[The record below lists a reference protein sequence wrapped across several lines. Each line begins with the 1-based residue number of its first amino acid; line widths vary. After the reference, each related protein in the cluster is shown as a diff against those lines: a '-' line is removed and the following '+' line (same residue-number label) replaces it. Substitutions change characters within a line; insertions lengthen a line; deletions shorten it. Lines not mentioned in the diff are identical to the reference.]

1 MSYPSK
7 TSNFELKPFDL
18 NLINNLL
25 INHPFQ
31 KAMSLTVDYFDS
43 YRTQNDNIDY
53 ELVTEFDYFDSLDNF
68 YSYGI
73 TFLKSDIYSGNFLFV
88 NHIKVINQ
96 FHVPK

>member
-25 INHPFQ
+25 VNHPFQ
-31 KAMSLTVDYFDS
+31 KAVLLTVDYFDS

-53 ELVTEFDYFDSLDNF
+53 E
-68 YSYGI
+68 
-73 TFLKSDIYSGNFLFV
+73 
-88 NHIKVINQ
+88 
-96 FHVPK
+96 